1 MKDKDTKNTPL
12 PEKEGDDGKIHVSKS
27 VFKTA
32 HELQEEMI
40 AKQEEQQRILR
51 QQAAER
57 EKRKREAY
65 ERRLMEEKRELL
77 RLKQGQAEES
87 ELIPEAVEEE
97 ETKLSLGKKIS
108 NFFYHNKWWLGLGAV
123 FVFITCFLI
132 FDLINRDDPDLVV
145 MVVADNAAVGN
156 SQGLSDYFKDF
167 TEDFNGDGE
176 VSVSVYYIPYTE
188 SAQKNYANG
197 TDTKLTAEFQSAN
210 AMIVIGGELF
220 KNNFSPDE
228 IFIPLEDKFP
238 DNPNVD
244 TLYFSLEN
252 TDFASKINVTDDAV
266 GDDLY
271 MAFRMVQPRLYADE
285 EEMQEAFEKD
295 FPVFE
300 KVVADLT
307 K

>member
-1 MKDKDTKNTPL
+1 MKDKDNNNNVSPQAD
-12 PEKEGDDGKIHVSKS
+12 EEEKIHVSKS

-32 HELQEEMI
+32 HELQQEMI
-40 AKQEEQQRILR
+40 AKQEEQQRLLQ
-51 QQAAER
+51 QQAMER

-77 RLKQGQAEES
+77 RLKQGETQES
-87 ELIPEAVEEE
+87 ELIPEDVEEE
-97 ETKLSLGKKIS
+97 QTKLSFGKKIS
-108 NFFYHNKWWLGLGAV
+108 NFFYHNKWWLGIGAV
-123 FVFITCFLI
+123 FIFITCFLI
-132 FDLINRDDPDLVV
+132 YDLINREDPDLVV
-145 MVVADNAAVGN
+145 MVVADNVAVGN
-156 SQGLSDYFKDF
+156 SQGLSDYFEQF
-167 TEDFNGDGE
+167 TEDFNDDGE
-176 VSVSVYYIPYTE
+176 VIVNVYYIPYSQ

-210 AMIVIGGELF
+210 SMIVIGGELF
-220 KNNFSPDE
+220 AKSFKPEE
-228 IFIPLEDKFP
+228 IFIPLEEKFP

-252 TDFASKINVTDDAV
+252 TDFASKIGITDDAL
-266 GDDLY
+266 GDGLF

-285 EEMQEAFEKD
+285 EEMQETFNKD